1 MTTGMNRA
9 TGKGFADEAEHIRQ
23 SIRDILTTPV
33 GSRVMRRRYGSLIPS
48 LIDQPGNPANRLRLM
63 AATVMAIINWE
74 PRVSVQSATI
84 DIAMDGTVTVDLQ
97 AIRTDGARAGAALSL
112 AIPLR

>member
-1 MTTGMNRA
+1 MNRY
-9 TGKGFADEAEHIRQ
+9 TGKVFLDEADHIRQ
-23 SIRDILTTPV
+23 SVRDILTTPI
-33 GSRVMRRRYGSLIPS
+33 GTRIMRRTYGSLIPS

-63 AATVMAIINWE
+63 SATVMAIINWE

-84 DIAMDGTVTVDLQ
+84 SLAMDGTVTVDMQ
-97 AIRTDGARAGAALSL
+97 AVRTDGARAGSALSL